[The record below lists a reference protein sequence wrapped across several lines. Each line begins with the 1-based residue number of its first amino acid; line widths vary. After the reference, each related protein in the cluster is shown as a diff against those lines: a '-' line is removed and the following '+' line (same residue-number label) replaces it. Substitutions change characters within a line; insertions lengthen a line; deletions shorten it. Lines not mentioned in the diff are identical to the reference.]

1 MNRQFYYRFMV
12 LVIALTLNGC
22 AASTV
27 QDVEESGFLD
37 NYSQLSAG
45 GEGHAVFLYVN
56 PETNF
61 KLYNKIMFDRVAV
74 VLNNM
79 EQYTVIDP
87 AQLKELTDYF
97 QQALFNAVKD
107 GYEIVDQP
115 GPGVLRTRFA
125 ITDVKPSK
133 PVANTLSTILPVGWV
148 VAGATK
154 VASDENVGT
163 GEAAAEME
171 IIDSLTG
178 ERLAAAVDRRQGG
191 KKAFSGKWEDAK
203 EAFEYWAKMFRQ
215 RLDEARGL

>member
-1 MNRQFYYRFMV
+1 MNRHLCYRFMV
-12 LVIALTLNGC
+12 LVIALVFNGC
-22 AASTV
+22 AASSV

-45 GEGHAVFLYVN
+45 GEGRAVFMYIN
-56 PETNF
+56 PKTNF
-61 KLYNKIMFDRVAV
+61 KLYDKIMFDRVAV
-74 VLNNM
+74 VVSNM

-97 QQALFNAVKD
+97 QQSLLNAVKD
-107 GYEIVDQP
+107 DYEIVDQP
-115 GPGVLRTRFA
+115 GPGVLRARFA
-125 ITDVKPSK
+125 ITEVKPSK

-154 VASDENVGT
+154 VASDENLGT

-171 IIDSLTG
+171 VIDSITG
-178 ERLAAAVDRRQGG
+178 ERLAAAVDSRQGG
-191 KKAFSGKWEDAK
+191 KKAFSGKWKDAK
-203 EAFEYWAKMFRQ
+203 GAFDYWAKMFRQ